1 MRWILSLLAA
11 LSLALPA
18 NTARAEPPRV
28 EAGLV
33 ALDRWSVPPF
43 APMSEGT
50 GERFYDIDVPLR
62 RQWTAPPLVVA
73 NLSFVDADNS
83 ANLRIQVF
91 VLSVS
96 ASSFKLRFRTWA
108 DTKIWGAGASWF
120 AIEAPPG
127 SQPTPVQQAPVR
139 APAKSQVSDADQHRN
154 RLPTREPPRPPECPR
169 DTKFGCM
176 SITSGVAPSRGEEH
190 PVVCGCIPKCPVFVF
205 ASQIEGHWPDGSA
218 KGSFRCTNT
227 LPP

>member
-11 LSLALPA
+11 LSFVLPA
-18 NTARAEPPRV
+18 TTARAEPPRV

-33 ALDRWSVPPF
+33 ALDRWNVPPF

-50 GERFYDIDVPLR
+50 GERFYDVDVPLR
-62 RQWTAPPLVVA
+62 TQWTAPPLVVA

-91 VLSVS
+91 VLSVA

-127 SQPTPVQQAPVR
+127 SQPTPVLAPVR
-139 APAKSQVSDADQHRN
+139 SPVKSQVSDADPHRN
-154 RLPTREPPRPPECPR
+154 RLPTREPPRPPACPR

-176 SITSGVAPSRGEEH
+176 PITTGVAPPQGEEH

-205 ASQIEGHWPDGSA
+205 ASPIEGHWPDGSA
-218 KGSFRCTNT
+218 KGSFHCTNT